1 MVLVTGAA
9 AAGGGCV
16 AHAADGRVVFVR
28 HALPGERVLATVTA
42 ATSSFLRADAVEVL
56 EPSDDRT
63 APPCAH
69 AGPGRCGG
77 CDWQHVTLP
86 AQRRL
91 KADLVSEQL
100 QRLAGLDRR
109 VEVEEVAGAADG
121 LGWRTRMRFAV
132 DRSGRVG
139 LHKHRS
145 RDIEPIEHCPVATP
159 EVDGVGAGTLLWKG
173 ARHVEVTAS
182 PDGGTPV
189 VVVETAQH
197 RMVGRPPV
205 SAGLVVDGRTVRRPD
220 RSSFRV
226 LGRRFEVTASVF
238 WQVHP
243 SAAAVLTE
251 CVLDGLVPEAG
262 ERVADLYAG
271 AGLLT
276 VALAHAVGPAGRV
289 VAVERSGRACA
300 DAAGNAHDLHN
311 VEIIKSTVD
320 AAIVGRRLSGM
331 DRVVLDPPRQGA
343 GLSVMGA
350 LASLDPPPRKMAY
363 VSCDPASFAR
373 DLAVMLEARWT
384 VESLRA
390 FDLFPMTEHV
400 ELVGI
405 LAPPRRG

>member
-1 MVLVTGAA
+1 
-9 AAGGGCV
+9 
-16 AHAADGRVVFVR
+16 
-28 HALPGERVLATVTA
+28 
-42 ATSSFLRADAVEVL
+42 
-56 EPSDDRT
+56 
-63 APPCAH
+63 
-69 AGPGRCGG
+69 
-77 CDWQHVTLP
+77 
-86 AQRRL
+86 
-91 KADLVSEQL
+91 
-100 QRLAGLDRR
+100 
-109 VEVEEVAGAADG
+109 
-121 LGWRTRMRFAV
+121 
-132 DRSGRVG
+132 
-139 LHKHRS
+139 
-145 RDIEPIEHCPVATP
+145 
-159 EVDGVGAGTLLWKG
+159 
-173 ARHVEVTAS
+173 
-182 PDGGTPV
+182 
-189 VVVETAQH
+189 
-197 RMVGRPPV
+197 
-205 SAGLVVDGRTVRRPD
+205 
-220 RSSFRV
+220 
-226 LGRRFEVTASVF
+226 
-238 WQVHP
+238 
-243 SAAAVLTE
+243 VLTE

-300 DAAGNAHDLHN
+300 DAARNAHDLYN

-320 AAIVGRRLSGM
+320 AATVGRRLSGM

-350 LASLDPPPRKMAY
+350 LASLDPPPGKMAY